1 MDIRCNY
8 SYYKKFLI
16 ENSIETLTMKQLLL
30 AFSTIEMENYI
41 NAQFE
46 DEIYKKYLSNGIFEK
61 LYERLQELIFIADNN
76 D

>member
-1 MDIRCNY
+1 LDIRCNY